1 VKDIDF
7 SMIYVA
13 ENSHKFQKTK
23 FWKEK
28 LVEDGVTLGPIAH
41 ATLIP

>member
-7 SMIYVA
+7 KMISVL

-28 LVEDGVTLGPIAH
+28 LVEDDVTLGPIAH